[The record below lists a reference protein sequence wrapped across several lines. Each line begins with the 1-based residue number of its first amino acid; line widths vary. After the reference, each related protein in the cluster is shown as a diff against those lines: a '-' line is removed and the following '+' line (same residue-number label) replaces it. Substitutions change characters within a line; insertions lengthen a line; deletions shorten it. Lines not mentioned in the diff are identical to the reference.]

1 MPESNPLIG
10 ESTEETVEK
19 VAEAMAV
26 LMCLL
31 SESKKH
37 TGLFYLIAPMFEAL
51 KHEVKNHEKH

>member
-1 MPESNPLIG
+1 MQSNPLIG

-19 VAEAMAV
+19 VSEAMAE
-26 LMCLL
+26 LMGLL

-51 KHEVKNHEKH
+51 KHGVKNHEKQ

>member
-19 VAEAMAV
+19 VAEAMAG

-37 TGLFYLIAPMFEAL
+37 TGLFYLIAPMYEAL
-51 KHEVKNHEKH
+51 KHEVKEVL

>member
-10 ESTEETVEK
+10 ESTEETVER
-19 VAEAMAV
+19 VSEAMAE
-26 LMCLL
+26 LMVLL

-51 KHEVKNHEKH
+51 KHEVKNHEKQ